1 MEQIVS
7 VFGINWKLLLIQGV
21 NFGLLLAIL
30 YKFLYKPVLHM
41 VDTRRMKIENAIK
54 KAEIMETE
62 LGNAESEKARILR
75 DATKKGDEI
84 IDAAKKHAET
94 EEHSIMQTAHR
105 KAVHLLNEAE
115 RRTNRE
121 HDEMVQKAER
131 EVARMAVLSAE
142 KILRH
147 GAVAK

>member
-7 VFGINWKLLLIQGV
+7 VFGINWELLLIQGI

-41 VDTRRMKIENAIK
+41 VDVRRLKIENAIHDAE
-54 KAEIMETE
+54 KAEAE
-62 LGNAESEKARILR
+62 LGQAEAEKARILR
-75 DATKKGDEI
+75 EATLKGDSI

-94 EEHSIMQTAHR
+94 EEHLIMKDAHR

-115 RRTNRE
+115 RRANRE
-121 HDEMVQKAER
+121 HDEMLENSER
-131 EVARMAVLSAE
+131 EVARMAVLAAE
-142 KILRH
+142 KILRK
-147 GAVAK
+147 A